1 MMQPTVSNESRG
13 FLYCYTLENS
23 SDWKDVSG
31 KTIYKWG
38 FTQDKSL
45 ENYIRHHHGC
55 KHPTKKIRHVCS
67 WSHVPLVKK
76 VEHQVKLEMTNSTV
90 VTRFKTPA
98 TTKSEYFTTSLDE
111 PTLCVWLEKGIRDDL
126 RRQMQIKEA
135 ELSTWQVVP
144 CYEPFCYTKH

>member
-1 MMQPTVSNESRG
+1 MQPTVSSESCG

-76 VEHQVKLEMTNSTV
+76 VEHQVKLEMQNSID
-90 VTRFKTPA
+90 VTQFATRA
-98 TTKSEYFTTSLDE
+98 TTTSEYFTTSLE
-111 PTLCVWLEKGIRDDL
+111 ETNLCLWLEERIRECL
-126 RRQMQIKEA
+126 QGEMQIKEA

-144 CYEPFCYTKH
+144 CYKTFCY